1 MTLLLLALG
10 CTPWHEER
18 TTTSLVSG
26 GGTASTF
33 YVLVSEQ
40 TYDKTSWPGGY
51 SSMQLV
57 DDDATLVR
65 CDVSV
70 VTQERKTS
78 CGAAITLGQAS
89 DAAHRPISFT
99 TRSADMPQ
107 GSDSANRCA
116 ALRKRL
122 DQIIATG
129 TLSSELPSLPPE
141 CQ

>member
-1 MTLLLLALG
+1 MTLILLALG
-10 CTPWHEER
+10 CTLWHEEI
-18 TTTSLVSG
+18 TTTSLVGG

-40 TYDKTSWPGGY
+40 TYDKTSWDGG
-51 SSMQLV
+51 SDTRLV
-57 DDDATLVR
+57 SVDATLVR
-65 CDVSV
+65 CDVTAV
-70 VTQERKTS
+70 DQERKTS
-78 CGAAITLGQAS
+78 CGAAITLDQAS

-129 TLSSELPSLPPE
+129 TLPSELPSLPPE

>member
-1 MTLLLLALG
+1 MTVFLLLVA
-10 CTPWHEER
+10 CATEHKQ
-18 TTTSLVSG
+18 TVTTSIIEG

-40 TYDKTSWPGGY
+40 TYDTASWPGG
-51 SSMQLV
+51 SITSLV
-57 DDDATLVR
+57 SDDATLVR
-65 CDVSV
+65 CDVTAV
-70 VTQERKTS
+70 DHRRQTS
-78 CGAAITLGQAS
+78 CDAAITLDQAS

-107 GSDSANRCA
+107 GSDPAKRCA

-129 TLSSELPSLPPE
+129 TLPSELPSLPPE